1 MSESG
6 REVENQLER
15 ILLAQEKI
23 MSAVVRHERRLER
36 LHQEFAKAVTVIY
49 RLKLAADHAKA
60 GAQRQEV
67 SLEEMSRRLSGIEQ
81 AIAAMGK

>member
-6 REVENQLER
+6 REIENQLER

-49 RLKLAADHAKA
+49 RLKLAADHAKT
-60 GAQRQEV
+60 GAQRLET
-67 SLEEMSRRLSGIEQ
+67 SLEEVNRRL
-81 AIAAMGK
+81 AAMDE